1 MQRAVLRTVQKFA
14 PAARASAGTNS
25 SVFAAAM
32 AAAAASG
39 AYYCA
44 SNPTNTERLYYVVLH
59 VTIMCIDLT
68 RILFLYYL
76 LAATSSTARSLGLT
90 PITI

>member
-1 MQRAVLRTVQKFA
+1 MQRTVLRTVQKFA
-14 PAARASAGTNS
+14 PAARASAGANS

-44 SNPTNTERLYYVVLH
+44 SNPTNTERLSNMFFTNFFFQFNLRF
-59 VTIMCIDLT
+59 DL
-68 RILFLYYL
+68 
-76 LAATSSTARSLGLT
+76 
-90 PITI
+90 